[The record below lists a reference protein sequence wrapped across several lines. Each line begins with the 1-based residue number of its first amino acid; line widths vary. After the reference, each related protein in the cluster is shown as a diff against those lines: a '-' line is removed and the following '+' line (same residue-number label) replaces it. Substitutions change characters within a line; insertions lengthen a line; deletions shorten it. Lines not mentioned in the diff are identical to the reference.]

1 MEKVAH
7 SIYGLPPSVSLNTF
21 SHFGGL
27 LMVSA
32 RNHRSFLLK
41 AAALWD
47 HQPSR
52 NNRNG
57 TSITLDIAKIQNFS
71 DLSSGF
77 LKNFFKHPPIRLRFL
92 FKRQRI
98 SS

>member
-41 AAALWD
+41 AAALWN
-47 HQPSR
+47 HQPSP

-57 TSITLDIAKIQNFS
+57 PSITLDTAKIQQFFS
-71 DLSSGF
+71 LVKTF
-77 LKNFFKHPPIRLRFL
+77 
-92 FKRQRI
+92 
-98 SS
+98 